1 MKPQQALR
9 CFERAGVRI
18 ETQRGKGG
26 HVMLR
31 FEDRFTFLTT
41 ASKDLGPI
49 YLRKVCKALG
59 LRYEDVF

>member
-1 MKPQQALR
+1 MNSQQAIR

-18 ETQRGKGG
+18 DAQRGKGG

-31 FEDRFTFLTT
+31 FGDRFTFLTT